1 MLLLHPEIVTHNKK
15 RTREFH
21 SHANFGQEMPQRLN
35 GWSYT
40 ESCSCFCLC
49 YCNRRIWDDWL
60 AQPRRGCSDVYT
72 DRTELQNTESC
83 WIPTLHIL
91 TFFFSF
97 HVLLTAL
104 LSLATFYLN
113 LAGIIDAITTA
124 HVVFSSL
131 VSHSEEET
139 NLPCS
144 MFFKMSL
151 FMCFCSIYYGCFY

>member
-1 MLLLHPEIVTHNKK
+1 MCTQTEQSYKMLNPYP
-15 RTREFH
+15 
-21 SHANFGQEMPQRLN
+21 SHFN
-35 GWSYT
+35 
-40 ESCSCFCLC
+40 
-49 YCNRRIWDDWL
+49 
-60 AQPRRGCSDVYT
+60 
-72 DRTELQNTESC
+72 
-83 WIPTLHIL
+83 
-91 TFFFSF
+91 FFFSF